1 MRPPGAVLS
10 PRQLA
15 AFMRHMDVSVA
26 NLPSPYW
33 HEWVDGDQCDNVP
46 KTLRLLIIGSD
57 RTDPL
62 RVARWRQAN
71 GRQPRLIHAYGTT
84 ECTITSLTYEICED
98 LYDLPLGRPLPNT
111 SAYIL
116 DRSLRPVPI
125 GVAGDLYI
133 GGAGVA
139 RDYRD
144 RECGNFIDSPFGADR
159 LYRTGDRARYLPDG
173 NIVFAGRNDDQVK
186 IRGFRV
192 EPAEIESALKC
203 IPEIRDAAVVL
214 DADSRLVAY
223 VVSANTLWP
232 GEVLAR
238 LKSKLPE
245 YMLPQ
250 SIVQVAG
257 FPRTPSGKLDVNT
270 LKLPSGRNGFVPQIL
285 TEFTSEIEKTIAQI
299 WRDTLHVDHIEPGDN
314 FFELGGHS
322 LVLLRVHSRVEAA
335 IQRQISIVDLFRYP
349 TVHSL
354 AKFLSGEAQTR

>member
-1 MRPPGAVLS
+1 
-10 PRQLA
+10 
-15 AFMRHMDVSVA
+15 
-26 NLPSPYW
+26 
-33 HEWVDGDQCDNVP
+33 
-46 KTLRLLIIGSD
+46 
-57 RTDPL
+57 
-62 RVARWRQAN
+62 
-71 GRQPRLIHAYGTT
+71 
-84 ECTITSLTYEICED
+84 
-98 LYDLPLGRPLPNT
+98 
-111 SAYIL
+111 
-116 DRSLRPVPI
+116 
-125 GVAGDLYI
+125 
-133 GGAGVA
+133 
-139 RDYRD
+139 
-144 RECGNFIDSPFGADR
+144 
-159 LYRTGDRARYLPDG
+159 
-173 NIVFAGRNDDQVK
+173 
-186 IRGFRV
+186 V

-270 LKLPSGRNGFVPQIL
+270 LKLPSGRNGFVPQSL